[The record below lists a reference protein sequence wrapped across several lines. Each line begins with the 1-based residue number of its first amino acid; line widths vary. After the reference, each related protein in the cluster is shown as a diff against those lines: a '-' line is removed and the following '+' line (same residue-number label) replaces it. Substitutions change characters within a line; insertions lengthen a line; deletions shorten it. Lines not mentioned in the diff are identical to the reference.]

1 MENFENQASVFYF
14 LTKYCF
20 KESPFC
26 LPSSLKIFLLFQIFQ
41 SIRKERKESEKEQ
54 KVIGLRLMRIRLKK
68 SEIGRDFWTKV
79 LGKRSAKFWN
89 EFCYVILLK
98 LFTARNSPTY
108 WSQSERTSPTRDS
121 IIASGFHQ
129 AKVVTNIKV

>member
-1 MENFENQASVFYF
+1 MSKWKNLKIKPVSFISS
-14 LTKYCF
+14 TKYCF

-26 LPSSLKIFLLFQIFQ
+26 LPSSLEIFLLFQIFQ

-89 EFCYVILLK
+89 EFC
-98 LFTARNSPTY
+98 
-108 WSQSERTSPTRDS
+108 
-121 IIASGFHQ
+121 
-129 AKVVTNIKV
+129 